1 MTLWDLKIGDVIQ
14 AIDPRYM
21 KIVMKYGGPY
31 GYKKGTVKG
40 FSNDV
45 GHIMKPKI
53 HLEAEDGNWFSI
65 YDYELDYWEK
75 V

>member
-1 MTLWDLKIGDVIQ
+1 
-14 AIDPRYM
+14 M